1 MLPVGVLYFV
11 KKIVKEG
18 VKMTTSLAIM
28 LILGLNVNA
37 LFKKLKLPG
46 LLGML
51 ILGMIVGPYALNW
64 LDADIL
70 NLSGDL
76 RKIALII
83 ILLRAGLGISRNDM
97 NKVGF
102 TAIKLSCIPGIFEGF
117 TIAFI
122 SVKLLGFTFIEGGI
136 LGFII
141 AAVSPAVIVPQML
154 EYMEKKIGN
163 R

>member
-70 NLSGDL
+70 KPIW
-76 RKIALII
+76 R
-83 ILLRAGLGISRNDM
+83 
-97 NKVGF
+97 
-102 TAIKLSCIPGIFEGF
+102 
-117 TIAFI
+117 
-122 SVKLLGFTFIEGGI
+122 
-136 LGFII
+136 
-141 AAVSPAVIVPQML
+141 L
-154 EYMEKKIGN
+154 EK
-163 R
+163 